1 MPGFDLREAREA
13 LQLPSLRARE
23 RIDRPPRKDVKK
35 DFQFKNRIDA
45 KVVIEDWRRM

>member
-1 MPGFDLREAREA
+1 MTYAKRVKPFNFLLSAPVNA
-13 LQLPSLRARE
+13 
-23 RIDRPPRKDVKK
+23 IDRPPRKDVKK